1 MTVFERSDIGG
12 GERTANMKYVIQLPL
27 RWSAQGSCF
36 CNALLKATERTAA
49 TRGSCQAQVQLSRSC
64 IFISIRKNG
73 KSAMAIIH
81 ITRHGPRAALGWPRA
96 GGGTP
101 EGVSAPPQCGVQCTV
116 GNWGPSVHCGQL
128 GAISAL
134 WASGWPDKV
143 APELVLAA
151 GGQ

>member
-1 MTVFERSDIGG
+1 
-12 GERTANMKYVIQLPL
+12 MKYVIQLPL

-49 TRGSCQAQVQLSRSC
+49 TRGSCQAHVQLSRSC

-116 GNWGPSVHCGQL
+116 GNWV
-128 GAISAL
+128 AISAL

-143 APELVLAA
+143 TPEPLLA
-151 GGQ
+151 GGGQ